1 MQRFVSKVQGIL
13 SSGQNVIF
21 SCIYNMRKPNRHY
34 SGMRPVI
41 SGLACSNEL
50 RIELLCLRAL
60 ISSLCHLRCQVAC
73 GIVLA
78 LLKLTAAGPI
88 NTLQANCMHSLQ
100 CFSQARAVHWLLIF
114 VCWMRADFTMG
125 VRGNC

>member
-21 SCIYNMRKPNRHY
+21 SCIYNMRKPNRHC
-34 SGMRPVI
+34 SGMRPVV

-50 RIELLCLRAL
+50 RIELLCLQAL
-60 ISSLCHLRCQVAC
+60 ISNACQLRFQVSC

-78 LLKLTAAGPI
+78 LLKLTDAGSI
-88 NTLQANCMHSLQ
+88 NMLHANSMHFLQ
-100 CFSQARAVHWLLIF
+100 CPYQSQTVHSLLIF
-114 VCWMRADFTMG
+114 VC
-125 VRGNC
+125 